1 MNMKQAQ
8 LFDKI
13 DFQLIRTLY
22 TLLIERSV
30 SKAALRLCQQQPAVS
45 VALKRLRELTGD
57 PILVRSGTGMVPTDV
72 GLQMLGPVTQI
83 LQSAESLFSPERPFD
98 PAHACETFRVAASDT
113 LDPLF
118 LPSVM
123 ARIKS
128 LAPGCRV
135 EVHALSAQAQ
145 YAVDLG
151 QGLIDLVIGNWP
163 LPSGDLH
170 CTQLFEDDVMCLVSS
185 KHTAVRRGWTQ
196 ADWLACEHIAPT
208 PAYPGWRGV
217 IDEHLD
223 QLGLVR
229 NISAR
234 CAHFGLMPRMV
245 SSSLLVLTTGR
256 QYCQRFLQGPEALDG
271 LVLLPCPVS
280 FPKMVYYQLWHER
293 SHGSSA
299 ARWLREQVKTSA
311 SLLPKPQASYLYR
324 QGQQ

>member
-1 MNMKQAQ
+1 MKQPH

-13 DFQLIRTLY
+13 DLQLVRTLH
-22 TLLIERSV
+22 TLLTERSV
-30 SKAALRLCQQQPAVS
+30 SKTAMRLGQQQPAVS

-72 GLQMLGPVTQI
+72 GLQMLAPVSQI
-83 LQSAESLFSPERPFD
+83 LQAADGLFSPSRVFE
-98 PAHACETFRVAASDT
+98 PAQARETFRIAASDT

-123 ARIKS
+123 ARVKS
-128 LAPGCRV
+128 LAPACRV

-145 YAVDLG
+145 YAHDLG
-151 QGLIDLVIGNWP
+151 QGLIDVVIGNWAQ
-163 LPSGDLH
+163 PSEELH
-170 CTQLFEDDVMCLVSS
+170 RAQLFEDEVACLVST
-185 KHTAVRRGWTQ
+185 KHPAVRRGCTQ
-196 ADWLACEHIAPT
+196 DDWLACAHIAPT

-245 SSSLLVLTTGR
+245 ASSLLVLTTGR
-256 QYCQRFLQGPEALDG
+256 QYCQRFLQGPDAQRDLT
-271 LVLLPCPVS
+271 LLTCPVA
-280 FPKMVYYQLWHER
+280 FPKMVYYQLWHTR
-293 SHGSSA
+293 SHASAA
-299 ARWLREQVKTSA
+299 ARWLREQVKISA
-311 SLLPKPQASYLYR
+311 AELPHPNPLKPT
-324 QGQQ
+324 

>member
-1 MNMKQAQ
+1 MDMKQPH

-13 DFQLIRTLY
+13 DLQLIRTLH

-30 SKAALRLCQQQPAVS
+30 SKTAMRLGQQQPAVS

-72 GLQMLGPVTQI
+72 GLKMLGPVTQI
-83 LQSAESLFSPERPFD
+83 LQSAESLFSPARPFD
-98 PAHACETFRVAASDT
+98 PSEARETFRIAASDT

-145 YAVDLG
+145 YAHDLG
-151 QGLIDLVIGNWP
+151 QGLIDVVIGNWAQ
-163 LPSGDLH
+163 PSEELH
-170 CTQLFEDDVMCLVSS
+170 RAQLFEDEVVCLVSS
-185 KHTAVRRGWTQ
+185 KHPAVRRGWTPD
-196 ADWLACEHIAPT
+196 DWLACEHIAPT

-223 QLGLVR
+223 RLNLSR
-229 NISAR
+229 HIAAR

-245 SSSLLVLTTGR
+245 ASSLLVLTTGR
-256 QYCQRFLQGPEALDG
+256 QYCQRFLQGPESQSG
-271 LVLLPCPVS
+271 LVLLPCPVL

-293 SHGSSA
+293 SHSSA
-299 ARWLREQVKTSA
+299 AAKWLREQVKISA
-311 SLLPKPQASYLYR
+311 SQLPHPQNSHLT
-324 QGQQ
+324 

>member
-1 MNMKQAQ
+1 MKQPH

-13 DFQLIRTLY
+13 DLQLIRTLH

-30 SKAALRLCQQQPAVS
+30 SKTAMRLGQQQPAVS
-45 VALKRLRELTGD
+45 VALKRLRDLTGD

-72 GLQMLGPVTQI
+72 GLQMLAPVSQI
-83 LQSAESLFSPERPFD
+83 LQTAETLFSPARAFD
-98 PAHACETFRVAASDT
+98 PAQARETFRIAASDT

-128 LAPGCRV
+128 QAPGCRV

-145 YAVDLG
+145 YAHDLG
-151 QGLIDLVIGNWP
+151 QGLIDVVIGNWAQ
-163 LPSGDLH
+163 PSEELH
-170 CTQLFEDDVMCLVSS
+170 RAELFEDEVMCLVSS
-185 KHTAVRRGWTQ
+185 KHPAVRRGWTQ
-196 ADWLACEHIAPT
+196 EDWLACEHIAPM

-223 QLGLVR
+223 RLNLSR
-229 NISAR
+229 HIAAR

-245 SSSLLVLTTGR
+245 ASSLLVLTTGR
-256 QYCQRFLQGPEALDG
+256 HYCQRFLQGSEAQDG
-271 LVLLPCPVS
+271 LALLPCPVG

-293 SHGSSA
+293 SHTSEA
-299 ARWLREQVKTSA
+299 ARWLRGQVKISA
-311 SLLPKPQASYLYR
+311 LQLAHSPSS
-324 QGQQ
+324 

>member
-1 MNMKQAQ
+1 MKQLH

-13 DFQLIRTLY
+13 DLQLIRTLH
-22 TLLIERSV
+22 TLLTERSV
-30 SKAALRLCQQQPAVS
+30 SKTAMRLGQQQPAVS

-72 GLQMLGPVTQI
+72 GLQMLAPVSQI
-83 LQSAESLFSPERPFD
+83 LQAAEGLFT
-98 PAHACETFRVAASDT
+98 PARVFEPAQAHETFRIAASDT

-123 ARIKS
+123 ARVKA
-128 LAPGCRV
+128 LAPHCRV

-145 YAVDLG
+145 YAHDLG
-151 QGLIDLVIGNWP
+151 QGLIDVVIGNWAQ
-163 LPSGDLH
+163 PSEELH
-170 CTQLFEDDVMCLVSS
+170 RAQLFEDEVACLVSS
-185 KHTAVRRGWTQ
+185 KHPAVRRGWTQ
-196 ADWLACEHIAPT
+196 DDWLACEHIAPT

-245 SSSLLVLTTGR
+245 ASSLLVLTTGR
-256 QYCQRFLQGPEALDG
+256 QYCQRFLQGPDAQRG
-271 LVLLPCPVS
+271 LSLLPCPVA

-293 SHGSSA
+293 SHASAA
-299 ARWLREQVKTSA
+299 ARWLREQVKISA
-311 SLLPKPQASYLYR
+311 AQLPHPNPSNPT
-324 QGQQ
+324 

>member
-1 MNMKQAQ
+1 MKQPH

-13 DFQLIRTLY
+13 DLQLIRTLH
-22 TLLIERSV
+22 TLLTERSV
-30 SKAALRLCQQQPAVS
+30 SKTAMRLGQQQPAVS

-72 GLQMLGPVTQI
+72 GLQMLAPVSQI
-83 LQSAESLFSPERPFD
+83 LQAAEGLFT
-98 PAHACETFRVAASDT
+98 PARVFEPAQAHETFRIAASDT

-123 ARIKS
+123 ARVKA
-128 LAPGCRV
+128 LAPHCRV

-145 YAVDLG
+145 YAHDLG
-151 QGLIDLVIGNWP
+151 QGLIDVVIGNWAQ
-163 LPSGDLH
+163 PSEELH
-170 CTQLFEDDVMCLVSS
+170 RAQLFEDEVACLVSS
-185 KHTAVRRGWTQ
+185 KHPAVRRGWTQ
-196 ADWLACEHIAPT
+196 DDWLACEHIAPT

-245 SSSLLVLTTGR
+245 ASSLLVLTTGR
-256 QYCQRFLQGPEALDG
+256 QYCQRFLQGPDAQRG
-271 LVLLPCPVS
+271 LSLLPCPVA

-293 SHGSSA
+293 SHASAA
-299 ARWLREQVKTSA
+299 ARWLREQVKISA
-311 SLLPKPQASYLYR
+311 AQLPHPNPSSPT
-324 QGQQ
+324 

>member
-1 MNMKQAQ
+1 MKQPH

-13 DFQLIRTLY
+13 DLQLIRTLH
-22 TLLIERSV
+22 TLLTERSV
-30 SKAALRLCQQQPAVS
+30 SKTAMRLGQQQPAVS

-72 GLQMLGPVTQI
+72 GLQMLAPVSQI
-83 LQSAESLFSPERPFD
+83 LQAAEGLFSPARVFE
-98 PAHACETFRVAASDT
+98 PAFARETFRIAASDT

-123 ARIKS
+123 ARVKS

-145 YAVDLG
+145 YAHDLG
-151 QGLIDLVIGNWP
+151 QGLIDVVIGNWAQ
-163 LPSGDLH
+163 PSEELH
-170 CTQLFEDDVMCLVSS
+170 RAELFEDEVACLVS
-185 KHTAVRRGWTQ
+185 HQHPAVRRGWTPQ
-196 ADWLACEHIAPT
+196 DWLACEHIAPT

-245 SSSLLVLTTGR
+245 ASSLLVLTTGR
-256 QYCQRFLQGPEALDG
+256 QYCQRFLQGPDAQRG
-271 LVLLPCPVS
+271 LTLLSCPVA

-293 SHGSSA
+293 SHASAA
-299 ARWLREQVKTSA
+299 ARWLREQVKISA
-311 SLLPKPQASYLYR
+311 AQLPHPSSLNPT
-324 QGQQ
+324 

>member
-1 MNMKQAQ
+1 MKQPH

-13 DFQLIRTLY
+13 DLQLIRTLH

-30 SKAALRLCQQQPAVS
+30 SKTAMRLGQQQPAVS
-45 VALKRLRELTGD
+45 VALKRLRDLTGD

-72 GLQMLGPVTQI
+72 GLQMLAPVSQI
-83 LQSAESLFSPERPFD
+83 LQTAETLFSPARSFD
-98 PAHACETFRVAASDT
+98 PAQARETFRIAASDT

-128 LAPGCRV
+128 QAPGCRV

-145 YAVDLG
+145 YAHDLG
-151 QGLIDLVIGNWP
+151 QGLIDVVIGNWAQ
-163 LPSGDLH
+163 PSEELH
-170 CTQLFEDDVMCLVSS
+170 RAELFEDEVMCLVSS
-185 KHTAVRRGWTQ
+185 KHPAVRRGWTQ
-196 ADWLACEHIAPT
+196 EDWLACEHIAPM

-223 QLGLVR
+223 RLNLSR
-229 NISAR
+229 HIAAR

-245 SSSLLVLTTGR
+245 ASSLLVLTTGR
-256 QYCQRFLQGPEALDG
+256 HYCQRFLQGSEAQDG
-271 LVLLPCPVS
+271 LALLPCPVS

-293 SHGSSA
+293 SHTSEA
-299 ARWLREQVKTSA
+299 ARWLRGQVKISA
-311 SLLPKPQASYLYR
+311 LQLAHSPSS
-324 QGQQ
+324 

>member
-1 MNMKQAQ
+1 MKPAH

-13 DFQLIRTLY
+13 DLQLIRTLH

-30 SKAALRLCQQQPAVS
+30 SKTALRLGQQQPAVS

-57 PILVRSGTGMVPTDV
+57 PILVRSGSGMVPTEV
-72 GLQMLGPVTQI
+72 ALQMLGPVNSL
-83 LQSAESLFSPERPFD
+83 LQSAEAVFSPDRRFD
-98 PAHACETFRVAASDT
+98 PALAHETFRIAASDT

-145 YAVDLG
+145 YSQDLG
-151 QGLIDLVIGNWP
+151 QGLIDVVIGNWAQ
-163 LPSGDLH
+163 PSEELH
-170 CTQLFEDDVMCLVSS
+170 RAELFADDVMCLVSS
-185 KHTAVRRGWTQ
+185 KHPAVRRGWTQ
-196 ADWLACEHIAPT
+196 DDWLACEHIAPM

-223 QLGLVR
+223 RLQLTR
-229 NISAR
+229 HIAAR

-245 SSSLLVLTTGR
+245 ASSLLVLTTGR
-256 QYCQRFLQGPEALDG
+256 HYCQRFLEGPVAQHG
-271 LVLLPCPVS
+271 LALLPCPVA

-293 SHGSSA
+293 SHASA
-299 ARWLREQVKTSA
+299 SAKWLREQVKISALNLANPTST
-311 SLLPKPQASYLYR
+311 
-324 QGQQ
+324 

>member
-1 MNMKQAQ
+1 MKPAH

-13 DFQLIRTLY
+13 DLQLIRTLH

-30 SKAALRLCQQQPAVS
+30 SKTALRLGQQQPAVS

-57 PILVRSGTGMVPTDV
+57 PILVRSGSGMVPTEV
-72 GLQMLGPVTQI
+72 ALQMLGPVNSL
-83 LQSAESLFSPERPFD
+83 LQSAEAVFSPDRRFD
-98 PAHACETFRVAASDT
+98 PALAHETFRIAASDT

-145 YAVDLG
+145 YSQDLG
-151 QGLIDLVIGNWP
+151 QGLIDVVIGNWAQ
-163 LPSGDLH
+163 PSEELH
-170 CTQLFEDDVMCLVSS
+170 RAELFADDVMCLVSS
-185 KHTAVRRGWTQ
+185 KHPAVRRGWTQ
-196 ADWLACEHIAPT
+196 DDWLACEHIAPM

-223 QLGLVR
+223 RLQLTR
-229 NISAR
+229 HIAAR

-245 SSSLLVLTTGR
+245 ASSLLVLTTGR
-256 QYCQRFLQGPEALDG
+256 HYCQRFLEGPVAQHG
-271 LVLLPCPVS
+271 LALLPCPVA

-293 SHGSSA
+293 SHASA
-299 ARWLREQVKTSA
+299 SAKWLREQVKISA
-311 SLLPKPQASYLYR
+311 LNLANPSSI
-324 QGQQ
+324 

>member
-1 MNMKQAQ
+1 MKPAH

-13 DFQLIRTLY
+13 DLQLIRTLH

-30 SKAALRLCQQQPAVS
+30 SKTALRLGQQQPAVS

-57 PILVRSGTGMVPTDV
+57 PILVRSGSGMVPTEV
-72 GLQMLGPVTQI
+72 ALQMLGPVNSL
-83 LQSAESLFSPERPFD
+83 LQSAEAVFSPDRRFD
-98 PAHACETFRVAASDT
+98 PALAHETFRIAASDT

-145 YAVDLG
+145 YSQDLG
-151 QGLIDLVIGNWP
+151 QGLIDVVIGNWAQ
-163 LPSGDLH
+163 PSEELH
-170 CTQLFEDDVMCLVSS
+170 RAELFADDVMCLVSS
-185 KHTAVRRGWTQ
+185 KHPAVRRGWTQ
-196 ADWLACEHIAPT
+196 DDWLACEHIAPM

-223 QLGLVR
+223 RLQLTR
-229 NISAR
+229 HIAAR

-245 SSSLLVLTTGR
+245 ASSLLVLTTGR
-256 QYCQRFLQGPEALDG
+256 HYCQRFLEGPVAQHG
-271 LVLLPCPVS
+271 LALLPCPVA

-293 SHGSSA
+293 SHASA
-299 ARWLREQVKTSA
+299 SAKWLREQVKISALNLANPTSI
-311 SLLPKPQASYLYR
+311 
-324 QGQQ
+324 